1 MPGRRA
7 PEHEHEP
14 GHEHVD
20 HLETLIF
27 TSDQVQAINRFPDD
41 NPNPVLRIDRDG
53 HLIYANPASA
63 PILRTLGVVV
73 GKRLPAAVIKRFEA
87 VAPARGFVEFLADN
101 RTYAVWPVPIRDLD
115 FVNLYG
121 MDVTAERAIVKFPD
135 QNPNPVFRIHADG
148 KLVYANPASSG
159 LIGGLGLSMGERLP
173 DELCAALVDRATAG
187 ERATVEVESR
197 ERVYA
202 LLPVDVPEFGFINV
216 YGTDITAV
224 KELERL
230 YLENERLLLNI
241 LPEPIARR
249 LREGE
254 RVIADR
260 FDDVT
265 LLFADIVEFTRL
277 SATMSASE
285 LVSVLNEVFTVF
297 DRLVDDYGLE
307 KVKTIGDAY
316 MVVGGMPEL
325 TDDHTERVASM
336 ALDLADAVGQIDAAT
351 RFGIRFR
358 IGINCGPVV
367 AGVIGTKKFI
377 YDIWGDTV
385 NLASR
390 MESLGVPGRVQVSHA
405 VRERLGDRF
414 VFESRGLVDVKGKG
428 PTPAYFLVA
437 HATPSASHTLG
448 KRVAGSADVG
458 GVRA

>member
-63 PILRTLGVVV
+63 PIRTLGVVV

-101 RTYAVWPVPIRDLD
+101 RTYAVWPVPIRDPD

-254 RVIADR
+254 RLIADR